1 MEFFFKIM
9 KSIISRLFIGV
20 ALIAAAGL
28 GSCVGDLDQLPDDP
42 STIMEPSFKENPREA
57 LGRVL
62 AKCYQGLAVSGQT
75 GPDGDG
81 DIKGIDGGT
90 SQYTRGL
97 FMLNEFTTDECMWV
111 YQDAGVP
118 ELVQGT

>member
-1 MEFFFKIM
+1 M
-9 KSIISRLFIGV
+9 V
-20 ALIAAAGL
+20 
-28 GSCVGDLDQLPDDP
+28 
-42 STIMEPSFKENPREA
+42 
-57 LGRVL
+57 
-62 AKCYQGLAVSGQT
+62 GQT
-75 GPDGDG
+75 GPDGDC